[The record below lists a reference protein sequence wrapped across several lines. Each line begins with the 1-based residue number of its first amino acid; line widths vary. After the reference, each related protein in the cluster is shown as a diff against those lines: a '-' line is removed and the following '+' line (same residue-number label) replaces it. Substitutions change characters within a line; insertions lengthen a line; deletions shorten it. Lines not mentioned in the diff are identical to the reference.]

1 MGGEYEKTFWD
12 ALGGKPAVINIG
24 EEDNAVTE
32 EELHAYSFYRVTDE
46 SGELACDEITERPL
60 QREMLKTD
68 DSYILELHSE
78 IYIWQGKTSVAFE
91 KRNAMLFAK

>member
-1 MGGEYEKTFWD
+1 MGGDYEKTFWD

-46 SGELACDEITERPL
+46 SGELACD
-60 QREMLKTD
+60 
-68 DSYILELHSE
+68 
-78 IYIWQGKTSVAFE
+78 GKTSVAFE